1 MDNQEKN
8 AGARSL
14 SSIRDMLRGNMK
26 TAVPEEPVVVPAE
39 EVNTAPASAAPVSE
53 GEPVA
58 PAVGEPPAGQKAPP
72 AETPPVSVPVEET
85 ALEKKE
91 PVAAPGFPQGDK
103 DKLTLDIEWAVINI
117 LKDRQFK
124 ERLIHNQE
132 VELAG
137 KKTEYDTLKREV
149 DRLQAERNERNQETE
164 KLREA
169 LAVQKLNYDQL
180 VEDFREHQRES
191 LAREEEIRRQLERE
205 QDKYK
210 QMSAEFETFKTEY
223 MKQYNIIR
231 DVVRDKAVENRQL
244 TEQIRKVQDEKEE
257 LLKTIREFT
266 SRMTGNL
273 SMMDPVPG
281 MEPEVK
287 TQNSTPESSEKA
299 ESTGKP
305 DSPEEPV
312 KEETAIPQMD
322 PATGLPLN

>member
-26 TAVPEEPVVVPAE
+26 TAVPEAPVEPEIAPAE
-39 EVNTAPASAAPVSE
+39 ERPDLAETAPVGNGESAATVPSPEPETAPA
-53 GEPVA
+53 
-58 PAVGEPPAGQKAPP
+58 
-72 AETPPVSVPVEET
+72 PVEET
-85 ALEKKE
+85 APEKKE

-124 ERLIHNQE
+124 ERLIRNQE

-191 LAREEEIRRQLERE
+191 LAREEEIRQQLERE

-273 SMMDPVPG
+273 SVMDPVPG
-281 MEPEVK
+281 MEPEV
-287 TQNSTPESSEKA
+287 TAGNGNPESSA
-299 ESTGKP
+299 KP
-305 DSPEEPV
+305 VSPEEPV
-312 KEETAIPQMD
+312 NEEASIPRMD

>member
-1 MDNQEKN
+1 
-8 AGARSL
+8 
-14 SSIRDMLRGNMK
+14 
-26 TAVPEEPVVVPAE
+26 VPA
-39 EVNTAPASAAPVSE
+39 
-53 GEPVA
+53 
-58 PAVGEPPAGQKAPP
+58 
-72 AETPPVSVPVEET
+72 PVEET

-244 TEQIRKVQDEKEE
+244 TEQIRKVQDEKED